1 VLKPRT
7 KALIFGVIGRGMG
20 CTFTQAV
27 AREIAEAHGLEG
39 SRFDEALAHLSA
51 PGLDLVENALLGEAR
66 HTIRYR
72 PAELQ
77 RRARKLL
84 DQISVP
90 QFVDFVGTAAL
101 ANSVTRLAL
110 VLEPAP

>member
-1 VLKPRT
+1 
-7 KALIFGVIGRGMG
+7 
-20 CTFTQAV
+20 
-27 AREIAEAHGLEG
+27 
-39 SRFDEALAHLSA
+39 
-51 PGLDLVENALLGEAR
+51 
-66 HTIRYR
+66 
-72 PAELQ
+72 LQ